1 MRTRIVAGNWKLNG
15 SRQANQRL
23 VADILGGA
31 ADLTGTE
38 ILLCPPFVYLPT
50 VAEQI
55 AGTAVQLGAQNVAA
69 QASGAFTG
77 EVSAAMLAD
86 VGCSH
91 VIIGHSERRSLFG
104 DTDEL
109 VAARFQAACEQGL
122 IPILC
127 VGESLEER
135 ESGVT
140 MAVIERQVAAV
151 LEVAGVEPL
160 AAGIIAYEPV
170 WAIGTGLTATP
181 EQAQE
186 VHSHVRSI
194 IAARDAKI
202 AAGLRILYGG
212 SVKGANASE
221 LFAMADID
229 GGLIGGA
236 ALDAGEFLTICR
248 AAAGNN

>member
-15 SRQANQRL
+15 SRLANQRL

-31 ADLTGTE
+31 ADLSDTE
-38 ILLCPPFVYLPT
+38 IILCPPFVYLPA
-50 VAEQI
+50 VGEQI
-55 AGTAVQLGAQNVAA
+55 SGSNVQLGAQNAAA

-77 EVSAAMLAD
+77 EVSAAMLRD

-91 VIIGHSERRSLFG
+91 VIVGHSERRALFG
-104 DTDEL
+104 DTDEI
-109 VAARFQAACEQGL
+109 VAGRFRAVHEQGL
-122 IPILC
+122 TPILC
-127 VGESLEER
+127 IGESLEER

-140 MAVIERQVAAV
+140 MTVIERQIGAV
-151 LEVAGVEPL
+151 LDAVGVEPL
-160 AAGIIAYEPV
+160 AASVIAYEPV

-212 SVKGANASE
+212 SVKGANAAE

-236 ALDAGEFLTICR
+236 ALDAAEFLTICR

>member
-1 MRTRIVAGNWKLNG
+1 MGGKRKVNG
-15 SRQANQRL
+15 SGQDKQRH
-23 VADILGGA
+23 VADSLGGVA
-31 ADLTGTE
+31 ELSGTE
-38 ILLCPPFVYLPT
+38 ILVCPTVDYLPT
-50 VAEQI
+50 VGEQI
-55 AGTAVQLGAQNVAA
+55 AGTDLQLGAQNVAV

-104 DTDEL
+104 DTDEV
-109 VAARFQAACEQGL
+109 VAARFLAACEQGL

-151 LEVAGVEPL
+151 LDVAGVEPL